1 GDTAVGSR
9 NGTPKHGQT
18 LKQYLMS
25 VLQGIN
31 PNIRKMKQLE
41 YGALASRANQI
52 KEELRKGVRRHYKEV
67 IDVSWGDSHRAGV
80 KPLTFVR
87 QVLAACVYPPLINSN
102 NLPLDVRQRA
112 QKQLGTCA
120 GGSVGK
126 GYASGVSEI
135 IHSISEFIKR
145 RDGGIPSQPE
155 NIYISAG
162 SQWSIGNIL
171 HVLVNS
177 EASPKTGVLIP
188 VPCHITTA
196 VSITGLG
203 AVTVPYYLSEEQAWA
218 LQVEELQRALES
230 AKGVCNPV
238 ALYVIN
244 PGNPTGYVQSRKSVQ
259 EVIRFASEKGLFL
272 LVDEVYQDSV
282 YGENSEFVSY
292 KRALSEMGPPFSGTV
307 ELASFHS
314 VSKGFLGECG
324 LRSGYVELV
333 NLDPAVMNYIQTLFS
348 KDSSSPVLGQ
358 IALDLMTDPP
368 KPGDPSYPLYNQ
380 VGTLELYL
388 LRTSQ
393 HYVNLPGLSCPPIG
407 GGFYAFVRLH
417 LTPKSIQKSKELG
430 LQPDTFY
437 CMKLLEEGGV
447 LTTPGCEYGQK
458 EGTYHIRYNTQIELA
473 LDKVCRSR
481 NSSLSSRSPSC

>member
-1 GDTAVGSR
+1 
-9 NGTPKHGQT
+9 
-18 LKQYLMS
+18 MS

-126 GYASGVSEI
+126 GYACG
-135 IHSISEFIKR
+135 ISEFIKR

-393 HYVNLPGLSCPPIG
+393 HYNLPGLSCPPIG

-447 LTTPGCEYGQK
+447 LTTPGSQSFSGPLGGAGTLPAGQPLINLNALK
-458 EGTYHIRYNTQIELA
+458 EKLKEL
-473 LDKVCRSR
+473 
-481 NSSLSSRSPSC
+481 